1 MNSNS
6 EPTFDPKPSSTAKI
20 EKLKY
25 EKNDNQGVTMIV
37 LLPDGKLINLNL
49 VCFTD
54 TRSFKEPVR
63 FSMVNGESVFCEMT
77 EDQYQSMLLSLV
89 HNEPLH
95 KVLPIK
101 EKVQKTKIDFRD
113 FPSVLEGENSP
124 V

>member
-1 MNSNS
+1 
-6 EPTFDPKPSSTAKI
+6 
-20 EKLKY
+20 
-25 EKNDNQGVTMIV
+25 MIV
-37 LLPDGKLINLNL
+37 VLPDGKLINLNL

-63 FSMVNGESVFCEMT
+63 FSMVNGESVLCEMT

-113 FPSVLEGENSP
+113 FPSVLEGGKLSRLIFQFQGSFGCLSYFCQLINTLFFQ
-124 V
+124 

>member
-1 MNSNS
+1 
-6 EPTFDPKPSSTAKI
+6 
-20 EKLKY
+20 
-25 EKNDNQGVTMIV
+25 MIV
-37 LLPDGKLINLNL
+37 VLPDGKLINLNL

-63 FSMVNGESVFCEMT
+63 FSMVNGESVLCEMT

-89 HNEPLH
+89 LH

>member
-1 MNSNS
+1 
-6 EPTFDPKPSSTAKI
+6 
-20 EKLKY
+20 
-25 EKNDNQGVTMIV
+25 MIV
-37 LLPDGKLINLNL
+37 VLPDGKLINLNL

-54 TRSFKEPVR
+54 TRSFNDPVR

-89 HNEPLH
+89 LNEPIH

-101 EKVQKTKIDFRD
+101 EKVQKSKIDFRD

>member
-1 MNSNS
+1 MN
-6 EPTFDPKPSSTAKI
+6 
-20 EKLKY
+20 
-25 EKNDNQGVTMIV
+25 VV
-37 LLPDGKLINLNL
+37 LPDGKLTHLNL

-89 HNEPLH
+89 HNEPIH

-101 EKVQKTKIDFRD
+101 EKVQKSKIDFRD

>member
-1 MNSNS
+1 M
-6 EPTFDPKPSSTAKI
+6 F
-20 EKLKY
+20 
-25 EKNDNQGVTMIV
+25 VV
-37 LLPDGKLINLNL
+37 LPDGKLININL
-49 VCFTD
+49 VFFND
-54 TRSFKEPVR
+54 TRSFNEPVR

-89 HNEPLH
+89 HNEPIH

-101 EKVQKTKIDFRD
+101 EKVQKSKIDFRD

>member
-1 MNSNS
+1 
-6 EPTFDPKPSSTAKI
+6 
-20 EKLKY
+20 
-25 EKNDNQGVTMIV
+25 MIV
-37 LLPDGKLINLNL
+37 VLPDGKLINLNL

-63 FSMVNGESVFCEMT
+63 FSMVNGESVNHAEANRFSMVNGESVFCEMT

-89 HNEPLH
+89 HNEPIH

-101 EKVQKTKIDFRD
+101 EKVQKSKIDFRD

>member
-1 MNSNS
+1 
-6 EPTFDPKPSSTAKI
+6 
-20 EKLKY
+20 
-25 EKNDNQGVTMIV
+25 MIV
-37 LLPDGKLINLNL
+37 VLPDGKLINLNL

-77 EDQYQSMLLSLV
+77 EDQYQSMLLSL
-89 HNEPLH
+89 
-95 KVLPIK
+95 KS
-101 EKVQKTKIDFRD
+101 KIDFRD

>member
-1 MNSNS
+1 
-6 EPTFDPKPSSTAKI
+6 
-20 EKLKY
+20 
-25 EKNDNQGVTMIV
+25 MIV

-63 FSMVNGESVFCEMT
+63 FCMVNGESVFCEMT
-77 EDQYQSMLLSLV
+77 EDQYQALLLSLV
-89 HNEPLH
+89 HNEPL
-95 KVLPIK
+95 
-101 EKVQKTKIDFRD
+101 QKTKIDFRD

>member
-1 MNSNS
+1 
-6 EPTFDPKPSSTAKI
+6 
-20 EKLKY
+20 
-25 EKNDNQGVTMIV
+25 MIV

-63 FSMVNGESVFCEMT
+63 FCMVNGESVFCEMT
-77 EDQYQSMLLSLV
+77 EDQYQALLLSLV

-101 EKVQKTKIDFRD
+101 VKVQKTKIDFRD

>member
-1 MNSNS
+1 
-6 EPTFDPKPSSTAKI
+6 
-20 EKLKY
+20 
-25 EKNDNQGVTMIV
+25 MIV
-37 LLPDGKLINLNL
+37 VLPDGKLNKFNL

-89 HNEPLH
+89 HNEPIH

-101 EKVQKTKIDFRD
+101 EKVQKSKIDFRD

>member
-1 MNSNS
+1 
-6 EPTFDPKPSSTAKI
+6 
-20 EKLKY
+20 
-25 EKNDNQGVTMIV
+25 MIV

-63 FSMVNGESVFCEMT
+63 FCMVNGESVFCEMT
-77 EDQYQSMLLSLV
+77 EDQYQALLLSLV

-101 EKVQKTKIDFRD
+101 EIFLFQGSFSCLDFFQD
-113 FPSVLEGENSP
+113 FSRV
-124 V
+124 

>member
-1 MNSNS
+1 
-6 EPTFDPKPSSTAKI
+6 
-20 EKLKY
+20 
-25 EKNDNQGVTMIV
+25 MIV

-54 TRSFKEPVR
+54 TRSF
-63 FSMVNGESVFCEMT
+63 NGESVFCEMT
-77 EDQYQSMLLSLV
+77 EDQYQALLLSLV

>member
-1 MNSNS
+1 MENSS
-6 EPTFDPKPSSTAKI
+6 ISILSASP
-20 EKLKY
+20 
-25 EKNDNQGVTMIV
+25 
-37 LLPDGKLINLNL
+37 
-49 VCFTD
+49 
-54 TRSFKEPVR
+54 TRSFNEPVR

-89 HNEPLH
+89 HNEPIH

-101 EKVQKTKIDFRD
+101 EKVQKSKIDFRD

>member
-1 MNSNS
+1 
-6 EPTFDPKPSSTAKI
+6 
-20 EKLKY
+20 
-25 EKNDNQGVTMIV
+25 MIV
-37 LLPDGKLINLNL
+37 VLPDGKLNNLNG

-54 TRSFKEPVR
+54 PRSFKEPVR

-89 HNEPLH
+89 HNEPIH

-101 EKVQKTKIDFRD
+101 EKVQKSKIDFRD

>member
-1 MNSNS
+1 
-6 EPTFDPKPSSTAKI
+6 
-20 EKLKY
+20 
-25 EKNDNQGVTMIV
+25 MIV
-37 LLPDGKLINLNL
+37 VLPDGKLINLNL

-89 HNEPLH
+89 HNEPIH

-101 EKVQKTKIDFRD
+101 EKFKNPKLI
-113 FPSVLEGENSP
+113 SVTSLP
-124 V
+124 F

>member
-1 MNSNS
+1 
-6 EPTFDPKPSSTAKI
+6 
-20 EKLKY
+20 
-25 EKNDNQGVTMIV
+25 MIV
-37 LLPDGKLINLNL
+37 VLPDGKLLKLKL

-89 HNEPLH
+89 HNEPIH

-101 EKVQKTKIDFRD
+101 EKVQKSKIDFRD

>member
-1 MNSNS
+1 
-6 EPTFDPKPSSTAKI
+6 
-20 EKLKY
+20 
-25 EKNDNQGVTMIV
+25 MIV
-37 LLPDGKLINLNL
+37 VLPDGKLINLNL

-77 EDQYQSMLLSLV
+77 EDQYQSMLLSLGL
-89 HNEPLH
+89 NNPSK
-95 KVLPIK
+95 KVRPSK
-101 EKVQKTKIDFRD
+101 RKVKNSKIDFRD

>member
-1 MNSNS
+1 
-6 EPTFDPKPSSTAKI
+6 
-20 EKLKY
+20 
-25 EKNDNQGVTMIV
+25 MIV

-63 FSMVNGESVFCEMT
+63 FCMVNGESVFCEMT
-77 EDQYQSMLLSLV
+77 EDQYQALLLSLV

-101 EKVQKTKIDFRD
+101 EKRPVGFR
-113 FPSVLEGENSP
+113 PSTFRRCQSAVFAYGKPKSYRRASSG
-124 V
+124 

>member
-1 MNSNS
+1 
-6 EPTFDPKPSSTAKI
+6 
-20 EKLKY
+20 
-25 EKNDNQGVTMIV
+25 MIV

-63 FSMVNGESVFCEMT
+63 FCMVNGDSVFCEMT
-77 EDQYQSMLLSLV
+77 KDQYQA
-89 HNEPLH
+89 LH

>member
-1 MNSNS
+1 MNN
-6 EPTFDPKPSSTAKI
+6 E
-20 EKLKY
+20 
-25 EKNDNQGVTMIV
+25 NQGETMIV

-63 FSMVNGESVFCEMT
+63 FCMVNGESVFCEMT
-77 EDQYQSMLLSLV
+77 EDQYQALLLSLV
-89 HNEPLH
+89 H

>member
-1 MNSNS
+1 
-6 EPTFDPKPSSTAKI
+6 
-20 EKLKY
+20 
-25 EKNDNQGVTMIV
+25 MIV

-63 FSMVNGESVFCEMT
+63 FCMVNGESVF
-77 EDQYQSMLLSLV
+77 YQALLLSLV

>member
-1 MNSNS
+1 
-6 EPTFDPKPSSTAKI
+6 
-20 EKLKY
+20 
-25 EKNDNQGVTMIV
+25 MIV
-37 LLPDGKLINLNL
+37 VLPDGKLINLNL
-49 VCFTD
+49 VTD

-63 FSMVNGESVFCEMT
+63 FSMVNGESVLCEMT

>member
-1 MNSNS
+1 
-6 EPTFDPKPSSTAKI
+6 
-20 EKLKY
+20 
-25 EKNDNQGVTMIV
+25 MIGA
-37 LLPDGKLINLNL
+37 LPDGELINLNL

-54 TRSFKEPVR
+54 TRSFNEPVR

-89 HNEPLH
+89 HNEPIH

-101 EKVQKTKIDFRD
+101 EKVQKSKIDFRD

>member
-1 MNSNS
+1 
-6 EPTFDPKPSSTAKI
+6 
-20 EKLKY
+20 
-25 EKNDNQGVTMIV
+25 MIV
-37 LLPDGKLINLNL
+37 VLPDGKLINLNL
-49 VCFTD
+49 VCLTD
-54 TRSFKEPVR
+54 TRSFNEPVR

-89 HNEPLH
+89 HNEPIH

-101 EKVQKTKIDFRD
+101 EKVQKSKIDFRD

>member
-1 MNSNS
+1 
-6 EPTFDPKPSSTAKI
+6 
-20 EKLKY
+20 
-25 EKNDNQGVTMIV
+25 MIV
-37 LLPDGKLINLNL
+37 LLPDGKLINLYYDSDTPKAEKLINLNL

-63 FSMVNGESVFCEMT
+63 FCMVNGESVFCEMT

-89 HNEPLH
+89 HNEPIH

-101 EKVQKTKIDFRD
+101 EKVQKSKIDFRD

>member
-1 MNSNS
+1 
-6 EPTFDPKPSSTAKI
+6 
-20 EKLKY
+20 
-25 EKNDNQGVTMIV
+25 MIV
-37 LLPDGKLINLNL
+37 VLPDGKLINFNL

-89 HNEPLH
+89 HNEPIH

-101 EKVQKTKIDFRD
+101 EKVQKSKIECRD

>member
-1 MNSNS
+1 
-6 EPTFDPKPSSTAKI
+6 
-20 EKLKY
+20 
-25 EKNDNQGVTMIV
+25 MIV
-37 LLPDGKLINLNL
+37 VLPDGKLINFNL

-63 FSMVNGESVFCEMT
+63 FSIVNREAVFCEMT

-89 HNEPLH
+89 HNEPIH

-101 EKVQKTKIDFRD
+101 EKVQKSKIDFRD

>member
-1 MNSNS
+1 
-6 EPTFDPKPSSTAKI
+6 
-20 EKLKY
+20 
-25 EKNDNQGVTMIV
+25 MIV

-54 TRSFKEPVR
+54 TRSFKERVR

-101 EKVQKTKIDFRD
+101 KSKRSNRFRMIS
-113 FPSVLEGENSP
+113 SVYSLGKLTP
-124 V
+124 L